1 MFNKTFTICSS
12 VFLIFA
18 FMSPGYADE
27 HFPFLA
33 EVSKESVNVR
43 AGPNTNF
50 EKVDKLDKGSQVVVL
65 GRSFEWLKVQPMPTT
80 KAYIRSDYLTVKE
93 GQDIAEVSGDNVN
106 VRCRASS
113 DAASLG
119 EVKKGTLVKVIG
131 QVTEAGEAQKA
142 ASPGWCRLLPV
153 AGTAVWIHQDFL
165 KEVSADVPVS
175 SLIPEV
181 QWSSAVV
188 TPTVKWQ
195 SVPVAQF
202 PPKREVV
209 ETVSLQGKL
218 QALPQAAGDDVHYE
232 IIIDDKNTYYLKDF
246 PQISRF
252 VDALVAVEGTVISD
266 PSSHAQDSPSS
277 QKKSMYPLVQINK
290 IALVL

>member
-1 MFNKTFTICSS
+1 MLNKLFTICSS

-18 FMSPGYADE
+18 FMATGYADE

-50 EKVDKLDKGSQVVVL
+50 EKVDKLGKGTQVVVL
-65 GRSFEWLKVQPMPTT
+65 GRTYEWFKVQPLPTT
-80 KAYIRSDYLTVKE
+80 KAYIRSDYLTIKE
-93 GQDIAEVSGDNVN
+93 AQSVAVVLGDNVN

-119 EVKKGTLVKVIG
+119 EVKKGTLVKIL
-131 QVTEAGEAQKA
+131 EHLE
-142 ASPGWCRLLPV
+142 GWCRLEPV
-153 AGTAVWIHQDFL
+153 AGTAAWIHQDFL
-165 KEVSADVPVS
+165 KKISDDVPGG
-175 SLIPEV
+175 SLIPEL
-181 QWSSAVV
+181 QGSSVI

-195 SVPVAQF
+195 SVPMAEF
-202 PPKREVV
+202 PPKRQVV

-218 QALPQAAGDDVHYE
+218 QALPQAASADVHFE
-232 IIIDDKNTYYLKDF
+232 IVIDEKNIYYLKDI
-246 PQISRF
+246 PQISNF
-252 VDALVAVEGTVISD
+252 SNTVVAVEGTVIPD
-266 PSSHAQDSPSS
+266 P
-277 QKKSMYPLVQINK
+277 QKKFMYPLVQINK